1 MATSTTELLAATV
14 NIGEESEADHDE
26 NNGTLILVG
35 GRDNVKKY
43 HDNRYIEN
51 DKLIGDIW

>member
-51 DKLIGDIW
+51 DKLIGDI